1 MLKPHLHAL
10 VATPIHLHNTSS
22 KPKQEA
28 PRISDTEHKFQ
39 QIKEGEEIQT
49 QPFLLACSQII
60 PFFDVLGPTAFKPVK
75 SDING
80 NIQATFATEIA
91 EGTSK
96 GSYSCTVGLLWL
108 KRALEFVYV
117 FLETVLSGE
126 QDLVKC
132 ANKAYE
138 ASLKRYHGWLVKGI
152 FAVAVRAVPYYQDF
166 MVALKKDP
174 STSDSQV
181 LEDMRTSITLLK
193 ANIDEINRF
202 YTQKGQHS
210 EDTV

>member
-1 MLKPHLHAL
+1 MSLF
-10 VATPIHLHNTSS
+10 S
-22 KPKQEA
+22 Q
-28 PRISDTEHKFQ
+28 TEHKFQ

-80 NIQATFATEIA
+80 NIQRLQQKFDKAPQELTSLQKIVDSEIA

-166 MVALKKDP
+166 IVALKKDP